1 MLPFASIKRKRR
13 VRKNV
18 AVAAA
23 KPMVHILPHS
33 SIHPS
38 IGCLSTSPASNFPTP
53 IEGAIDRSIEITS
66 SIEETTL
73 AAFG

>member
-1 MLPFASIKRKRR
+1 MLPFASIERKRR

-23 KPMVHILPHS
+23 KPMFTFCHT
-33 SIHPS
+33 HPS

-53 IEGAIDRSIEITS
+53 IEGAIDRDHE
-66 SIEETTL
+66 
-73 AAFG
+73 